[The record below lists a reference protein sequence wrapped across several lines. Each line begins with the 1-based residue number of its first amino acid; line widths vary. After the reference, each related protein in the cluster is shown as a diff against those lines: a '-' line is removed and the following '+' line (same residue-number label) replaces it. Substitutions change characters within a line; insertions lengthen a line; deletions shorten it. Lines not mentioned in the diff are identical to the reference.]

1 MVERFPFWG
10 LLNLAAKAKCFTV
23 IAQVSLV
30 R

>member
-1 MVERFPFWG
+1 LKYFLFWG

-23 IAQVSLV
+23 IVQVYLV